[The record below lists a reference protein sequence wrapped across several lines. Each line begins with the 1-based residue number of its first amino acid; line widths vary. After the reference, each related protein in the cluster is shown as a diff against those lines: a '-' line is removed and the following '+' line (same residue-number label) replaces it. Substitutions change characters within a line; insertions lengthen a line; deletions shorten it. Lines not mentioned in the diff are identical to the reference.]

1 MATPNLSCEHIKT
14 ADFTYNLKNKCR
26 VWGKKNTTSVFH
38 IRHLTL
44 LISEAFSIDA
54 RYLIHLHLLLVCFRT
69 TEYKKLIH
77 QDNSILQSNVRNI
90 IQQQFLKSKFNNRI
104 ETKKILIAY
113 AFLISTWNFEVW
125 LSNTSVDRKWRSRF
139 WLH

>member
-1 MATPNLSCEHIKT
+1 MATPNLSFEHIKT
-14 ADFTYNLKNKCR
+14 ADFTYNLKNKSR
-26 VWGKKNTTSVFH
+26 VWGKKVTTSVFH
-38 IRHLTL
+38 IRYFFL
-44 LISEAFSIDA
+44 LISEAFSNNA
-54 RYLIHLHLLLVCFRT
+54 RYLIHLHLLLVYFRT
-69 TEYKKLIH
+69 TEYKNSNH

>member
-1 MATPNLSCEHIKT
+1 MATPNLSCEDIKT
-14 ADFTYNLKNKCR
+14 ADFTYNLKNKSR
-26 VWGKKNTTSVFH
+26 VWGKKDTTSVFH
-38 IRHLTL
+38 IRHLIL
-44 LISEAFSIDA
+44 LISEAFSNNA

-77 QDNSILQSNVRNI
+77 QGNSILQSNVGNI
-90 IQQQFLKSKFNNRI
+90 IQQQFLKCNSTTELRL
-104 ETKKILIAY
+104 KILIAY

-125 LSNTSVDRKWRSRF
+125 FSNTSVDRKWTPRF